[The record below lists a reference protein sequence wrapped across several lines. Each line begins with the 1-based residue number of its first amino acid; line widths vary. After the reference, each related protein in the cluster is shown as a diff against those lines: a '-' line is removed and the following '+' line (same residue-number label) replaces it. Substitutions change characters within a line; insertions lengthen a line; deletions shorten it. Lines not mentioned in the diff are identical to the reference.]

1 MSLFLLTVI
10 HKEELKIEYT
20 YNKFL
25 LERTLYNFKFKKKK
39 IIKNINNFYR
49 NKAHIIKEHDKYYLE
64 KDFLEKKYKNFKKN
78 VDTKNSVCYNSIT
91 GCEKD

>member
-25 LERTLYNFKFKKKK
+25 LERTLYNFNFKKKK

-49 NKAHIIKEHDKYYLE
+49 NRAHIIKEHDWYYLE
-64 KDFLEKKYKNFKKN
+64 KDFLEKKYKNFQKN
-78 VDTKNSVCYNSIT
+78 VDTKNRVCYNSIT